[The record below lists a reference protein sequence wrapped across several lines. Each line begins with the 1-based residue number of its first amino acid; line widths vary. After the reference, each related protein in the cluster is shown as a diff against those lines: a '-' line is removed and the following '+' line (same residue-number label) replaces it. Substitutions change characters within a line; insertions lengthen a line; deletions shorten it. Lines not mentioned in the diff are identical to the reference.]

1 MGLEGFLLECVKF
14 SEFKAAFSFE
24 DRAVAFLNWGVMI
37 QNTLLFL
44 VKVTFNVLIILFLV
58 SL

>member
-1 MGLEGFLLECVKF
+1 MGLEEFVLECVKF
-14 SEFKAAFSFE
+14 REFKAAFSFE